1 MNLKAFLKDNRLM
14 IDGAFGT
21 YYNNLFDTNEL
32 PEFANI
38 TNKDRVINI
47 HKEYIEAG
55 AKLIRTNTFACNSIS
70 LDTSIDRV
78 KDYIRAAISNARTAI
93 KLAKKEANK
102 EDELGD
108 SDTFLAASI
117 GPIPFSD
124 LMDREMLTKE
134 YLEIVSAFIEE
145 GVEIF
150 DFETFDSLDYIMEA
164 IKLASKHGEVL
175 VSFSV
180 NQYGYSNAGLSAR
193 HLLEDA
199 NNCEDIFATG
209 FNCGVGPSH
218 MEAIIKKLS
227 YMITKP
233 LITVPNVGY
242 PSNVSGRMVFL
253 NQNVD
258 YFKERIDNLLD
269 CGVDII
275 GGCCGTNPKHIKA
288 IAKDFDFKGKV
299 RNNDNKVKE
308 TRKEAVTD
316 AAFYNKPNQAS
327 GKLIAVELAP
337 PLNGDDEKL
346 ISSALYL
353 KNKGVDVLTF
363 PDSPSG
369 RTRADSILVANKVNI
384 ETGMCVMPHI
394 CCRDKNAIAIRSQL
408 LGAYVNDIKN
418 FLVITGDP
426 IPSIVRSS
434 VKSVFNFDSVGL
446 MNIIKDMNYDQ
457 FNQSQMVFGGA
468 INQGRSNFKVELNRV
483 LKKLEAGATFFFTQ
497 PIFSKEDI
505 DRLRT
510 IKEAVG
516 DRAKILAGIM
526 PLVSLKNASF
536 MKNEMAGINVTDEII
551 SMYREDMTKEE
562 GEEVGIKVAKSVISQ
577 TKDFIDGYYFSFP
590 FNRVYLLD
598 RIVSDEL

>member
-1 MNLKAFLKDNRLM
+1 MNLKTFLKDNRLI

-38 TNKDRVINI
+38 NNKDRVITI
-47 HKEYIEAG
+47 HKEYIKAG
-55 AKLIRTNTFACNSIS
+55 ARLIRTNSFACNTIS
-70 LDTSIDRV
+70 LDTDIDGV
-78 KDYIRAAISNARTAI
+78 KTFIGAAVANARAAI
-93 KLAKKEANK
+93 KELNQT
-102 EDELGD
+102 EDD
-108 SDTFLAASI
+108 IFLAASI

-124 LMDREMLTKE
+124 LMDREMLTSE
-134 YLEIVSAFIEE
+134 YLEIVKAFVKE
-145 GVEIF
+145 GVKIF

-164 IKLASKHGEVL
+164 ISYASDYGEVL
-175 VSFSV
+175 VSFAV

-193 HLLEDA
+193 KLIEDA
-199 NNCEDIFATG
+199 NKCKDIFATG

-218 MEAIIKKLS
+218 MELILKKLS
-227 YMITKP
+227 HLITKP
-233 LITVPNVGY
+233 LMAIPNVGY

-258 YFKERIDNLLD
+258 YFTKRVEALFDL
-269 CGVDII
+269 GVNVF
-275 GGCCGTNPKHIKA
+275 GGCCGTNPKHIKSLA
-288 IAKDFDFKGKV
+288 EKLDLSKLSNKGEIKP
-299 RNNDNKVKE
+299 DLE
-308 TRKEAVTD
+308 ARKHQVD
-316 AAFYNKPNQAS
+316 AAFYK
-327 GKLIAVELAP
+327 GKKEKLIAVELAP

-346 ISSALYL
+346 ISSAIYL

-369 RTRADSILVANKVNI
+369 RTRADSILVANKVNM

-426 IPSIVRSS
+426 IPSIVRSN

-446 MNIIKDMNYDQ
+446 MNIIKDMNEDQ
-457 FNQSQMVFGGA
+457 FSQSQMTFGGA

-483 LKKLEAGATFFFTQ
+483 LKKIDAGATFFFTQ
-497 PIFSKEDI
+497 PIFSMEDI
-505 DRLRT
+505 ERLKI
-510 IKEAVG
+510 IKETVG

-536 MKNEMAGINVTDEII
+536 MKNEMAGINVTDEIL
-551 SMYREDMTKEE
+551 SMYREDMTKLE
-562 GEEVGIKVAKSVISQ
+562 GEEVGVNLAKDIISK
-577 TKDFIDGYYFSFP
+577 TKEFIDGYYFSFP

-598 RIVSDEL
+598 RILI